1 MKPAK
6 TMTIAMAMLFIT
18 MTAIKGAPEE
28 EGAPRSKNELQL
40 VCSPELESLANQL
53 VKDYSKEHEGTQIQ
67 VTPVSD
73 HEVYGTLQEG
83 TVALVNKDCLAGL
96 KGEHYFKMVVGRDAI
111 VPLMNANH
119 PQRDLIMENGFSAEG
134 FAKIYTTPGN
144 ITWGEVLG
152 VPDQS
157 PVHAYAPGKACAKEY
172 LSEFLQIEPGDL
184 TGIEIMEPEEMLKK
198 IGSDPGAIGF
208 CSLACLMNM
217 EQSDV
222 DAGIGLVP
230 VDMDGDGRMDG
241 FEDIYES
248 SSMLSHAIFVGRFP
262 RTLYSR
268 VYAVTAEQPAGAGE
282 MAFLEWMISE
292 GQQTLASAGIMALGH
307 GERASGMEHLSGH
320 DQAIAYVSVKA
331 SPARGYLVVA
341 GFLLLIGL
349 LTLMFAR
356 ITGTRGAVQMAASL
370 KGEGSAAFPGGLFF
384 DRSHTWAYMEK
395 SGRVRIGIDDFLQNV
410 TGPVTRVVMK
420 HPGEQIKRGDSF
432 LTLIQN
438 GKRLEIKSPVSGV
451 VEEQNR
457 ELVNDVS
464 LLNSDPYAAG
474 WVLMVKPLNWISEL
488 KSYFMGEPYAN
499 WLKTEV
505 ARLKEF
511 LTSTLKL
518 QDTKEHALVL
528 QDGGEISGG
537 VLESF
542 GPEVWEEFQDGFIN
556 RSK

>member
-1 MKPAK
+1 MKSAK

-18 MTAIKGAPEE
+18 MTVIQGAPEE
-28 EGAPRSKNELQL
+28 KGVSGKNELQL

-53 VKDYSKEHEGTQIQ
+53 VKDYSKEHEGAQIQ
-67 VTPVSD
+67 VTPVGD
-73 HEVYGTLQEG
+73 YDVYGTLREG
-83 TVALVNKDCLAGL
+83 TVALVKKDCVAGL
-96 KGEHYFKMVVGRDAI
+96 KGKHYFKMVVGRDAI

-119 PQRDLIMENGFSAEG
+119 PQRDLIMENGISAEG
-134 FAKIYTTPGN
+134 FARIYTSPGN

-152 VPDQS
+152 VPDQR
-157 PVHAYAPGKACAKEY
+157 PVHAYAPGQFCAKEY
-172 LSEFLQIEPGDL
+172 LFDFLQIDPGNL
-184 TGIEIMEPEEMLKK
+184 TGLMILEPEEMLKK

-217 EQSDV
+217 EKSGV
-222 DAGIGLVP
+222 DAGIELVP
-230 VDMDGDGRMDG
+230 VDMDGDGRMDE

-262 RTLYSR
+262 KTLYSR
-268 VYAVTAEQPAGAGE
+268 LYVVTAKQPASAGE
-282 MAFLEWMISE
+282 IAFLEWMIRE
-292 GQQTLASAGIMALGH
+292 GQQTMASAGIMELGY
-307 GERASGMEHLSGH
+307 GERASRMEHLSGH
-320 DQAIAYVSVKA
+320 DQAVANVSVIA
-331 SPARGYLVVA
+331 SPTRAYLVVA

-349 LTLMFAR
+349 LILVFAR
-356 ITGTRGAVQMAASL
+356 IAGNRGAVQTAASL
-370 KGEGSAAFPGGLFF
+370 QGERSAAFPGGLFF

-410 TGPVTRVVMK
+410 TGPVTRIVMK

-457 ELVNDVS
+457 GLLNDVS

-542 GPEVWEEFQDGFIN
+542 GPEVWEEFQAGFIN
-556 RSK
+556 SSK